1 MGNKKNYTEDHKDH
15 KGSEKHWARLG
26 GHNRE
31 FDGRPEQNTCRLRML
46 EGRPHTDLRLNPG
59 LIYPPILCDLR
70 DLLCRSLKFYAMCNI
85 RISQP
90 VFRRLLAAV
99 LFAAIV
105 SGCSREGKISGLLES
120 ADNDF
125 KAGKY
130 DSARIECLNALHLDP
145 QNESAIQELG
155 TIWFE
160 DGAPL
165 RALPFLRKATELNP
179 KNLAARTKLA
189 MTLASLGDASNARKE
204 ALAILDEDPTNGE
217 AIILLADTA
226 QTPKQIDETAQRLQR
241 VSGTGNPSR
250 YLALAAL
257 SMRKGDLEAADDAV
271 QQALALDGKMSS
283 AHLANAELLLSNGK
297 PDPAA
302 QEFQT
307 AAELAPLRSTAR
319 LKYAAF
325 KTRTGTQPEATAM
338 LEEVTREAPD
348 FLLAWGDLAKIAWT
362 EKKYDKSL
370 SLLENIF
377 NRDPFNPEGRL
388 LQSEV
393 MLAKGEGKSALEVLD
408 RLNTAYPQIPLVKYQ
423 LARVYLQNDDPTE
436 AIAVLNQALHLNP
449 DYQEAVLLLAEAE
462 LRAGDPESVVIS
474 MKRFVDKRPDVTR
487 ARTLLAEA
495 YRSLGQ
501 LDDAVATLRDEIS
514 TSPKNTQGHLSL
526 GLILREQGKLT
537 EARSEFEKAAALEPE
552 NPGPVEQLVELD
564 IAIKD
569 FNSAFQRVQNLRRG
583 SQEPPFVYYL
593 EAKIYFA
600 QGEWNRSETALLKA
614 LQLNPDD
621 SKACELLI
629 YTYIAANKLPEASS
643 RVISL
648 LSKRPDDER
657 LLMLS
662 GLIYEKM
669 NQFTNARDAYEK
681 LLSLQPNFEAALNN
695 LAWLYAEKLN
705 QLDKAYDLATKAR
718 ALEPDAGAIA
728 DTLGWILYKRADYT
742 GALALL
748 KESTAKLPDNR
759 QVQLHLGMAYYMM
772 GVLDPA
778 RAALRRAVSDPSDL
792 PGRQEAERRLAVLG
806 NGSDSAPAPSI
817 EALSGIV
824 KQQPDDIVAQLL
836 LGDAYERLGQFANAA
851 EAYSDAVK
859 INQQLLPAYVRLA
872 KLYAGPLANKE
883 KATEFAAKVRELAP
897 GDPEVVPAQS
907 NGS

>member
-1 MGNKKNYTEDHKDH
+1 MPNSRFVYRNFV
-15 KGSEKHWARLG
+15 AA
-26 GHNRE
+26 
-31 FDGRPEQNTCRLRML
+31 
-46 EGRPHTDLRLNPG
+46 
-59 LIYPPILCDLR
+59 LIVAGIF
-70 DLLCRSLKFYAMCNI
+70 S
-85 RISQP
+85 S
-90 VFRRLLAAV
+90 
-99 LFAAIV
+99 
-105 SGCSREGKISGLLES
+105 CSREGKVSGLLES

-125 KAGKY
+125 RAGKY

-204 ALAILDEDPTNGE
+204 VLAILDEDPTNGE

-226 QTPKQIDETAQRLQR
+226 QTPQQIDETAQRLQR

-271 QQALALDGKMSS
+271 QHALALDGKMPS
-283 AHLANAELLLSNGK
+283 AHLAKAELLLVK
-297 PDPAA
+297 DEHEQAV
-302 QEFQT
+302 QEFKT
-307 AAELAPLRSTAR
+307 AAELAPLRSTAC

-325 KTRTGTQPEATAM
+325 KARTGARTEAKAM

-348 FLLAWGDLAKIAWT
+348 FLLAWGDLAKIAWS
-362 EKKYDKSL
+362 EQKYDESL

-377 NRDPFNPEGRL
+377 NRDPLNPEGRL
-388 LQSEV
+388 LQSQV
-393 MLAKGEGKSALEVLD
+393 MLAKGEVKSAVEVLD
-408 RLNTAYPQIPLVKYQ
+408 RLNTAYPQIPLVKFQ
-423 LARVYLQNDDPTE
+423 LARAYLNNNDTTQ
-436 AIAVLNQALHLNP
+436 AIVALNQALKLNP
-449 DYQEAVLLLAEAE
+449 EFQDAVLLLAEAE
-462 LRAGDPESVVIS
+462 LRAGDPDPVVGS
-474 MKRFVDKRPDVTR
+474 MKRLLDKRPDVIQ

-514 TSPKNTQGHLSL
+514 TSPKNGQGYLGL
-526 GLILREQGKLT
+526 GLILRQEGKLA
-537 EARSEFEKAAALEPE
+537 EARGEFEKAAAAEPQ

-564 IAIKD
+564 ILSRD
-569 FNSAFQRVQNLRRG
+569 FSSAFQRVERQWKG
-583 SQEPPFVYYL
+583 SPESPVADFL

-600 QGEWNRSETALLKA
+600 QGNWDGAEAALLKA
-614 LQLNPDD
+614 LQRDPND
-621 SKACELLI
+621 SKANDLLI

-643 RVISL
+643 RVTSL

-669 NQFTNARDAYEK
+669 NQFTAARDAYEK

-705 QLDKAYDLATKAR
+705 QLDKGYELATRAR
-718 ALEPDAGAIA
+718 ALEPGAGAIA

-748 KESTAKLPDNR
+748 KESAAKLPDNP

-806 NGSDSAPAPSI
+806 NGSDSAPAPLI

-883 KATEFAAKVRELAP
+883 KATEFANKVRELAP
-897 GDPEVVPAQS
+897 GNPEVVPAQS